1 MDGEVRTYV
10 ATGRTIWGI
19 VELWC
24 FSEVLR
30 EESGG
35 IGCSEREG
43 EEINYKEEE
52 EKGEKRWCTH
62 RAKASFALIWC
73 HSLVLAFAFDLIIIK
88 LSTRFAFFSFFF

>member
-10 ATGRTIWGI
+10 ATVAVLFRSIIIVLIILFNEGRTIWRI

-62 RAKASFALIWC
+62 RA
-73 HSLVLAFAFDLIIIK
+73 V
-88 LSTRFAFFSFFF
+88 